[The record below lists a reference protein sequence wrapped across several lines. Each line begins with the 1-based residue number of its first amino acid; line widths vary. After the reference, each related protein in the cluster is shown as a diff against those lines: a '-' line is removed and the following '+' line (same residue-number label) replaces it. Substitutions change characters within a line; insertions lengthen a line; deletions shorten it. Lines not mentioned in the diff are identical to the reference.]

1 MDILWTTH
9 LEDTIYKDALSIRSA
24 VFITEQEIDQA
35 IEIDQNET
43 NCIHGVGYINGQ
55 PVCTLRLL
63 PQSAH
68 HLIIQ
73 RVAVLKAYRHQRL
86 GLKLM
91 IAVEEKAKQE
101 NYSKLS
107 LSAQLPVIPFY
118 QKLGYSLTDNS
129 TYKKAGILHKDIYKI
144 ISL

>member
-1 MDILWTTH
+1 M
-9 LEDTIYKDALSIRSA
+9 
-24 VFITEQEIDQA
+24 
-35 IEIDQNET
+35 
-43 NCIHGVGYINGQ
+43 
-55 PVCTLRLL
+55 RLL

-91 IAVEEKAKQE
+91 ISVEEKAKQE

-129 TYKKAGILHKDIYKI
+129 TYKKAGILHKDMYKI